1 MKRALIGIVVLTAAF
16 AQELPHATEGGYLLP
31 NGWRITPIGKAVQ
44 TEDLIMSTVA
54 APDGRAVIAMH
65 SGFDPHGLVVIDTA
79 SGEAVQRIPLK
90 SAWGGMAWRPD
101 GKRLYVS
108 GGNANARGPI
118 KPTRAPIYIFDYEN
132 GRLSDEPSGTLEE
145 EIDLT
150 EIYWSGVAHHPS
162 KDLLFA
168 ANRGARPVSGT
179 VVVFDT
185 ATGKRLKRIT
195 VEMTPYDVQLSD
207 DGATLY
213 VSNWSSD
220 SVSVIDTSSLRVVA
234 TIPVGDNPN
243 DLELAPDG
251 RLFVACSNDN
261 SIFVI
266 DTNKRTVLEEISTA
280 LYPRAPEGSTPNA
293 LALDGEANLL
303 FVANADNNSV
313 GVIGVAEPGQSEVLG
328 FLPAGWYPSALALLP
343 EREKLYIGNSKGLAS
358 YSNIRGPLS
367 PLRTGAEDDQSV
379 KSLQT
384 GSVNI
389 VDLSDL
395 KSKLKGWTRQVY
407 ENCPYNDDLLAK
419 ARPPKAPSIVPQTVG
434 SGSPIK
440 HVIYVIK
447 ENRTYDQVFGDIEK
461 GNGDPRI
468 TVFGRQV
475 TPNQHVLAEQ
485 FVLFDNLYC
494 DAEVSVDG
502 HEWSNAAYA
511 TDYTEKYWPPRYGR
525 HSQESPVPALTP
537 ASGYLWDQASRK
549 GLTYRSYG
557 ERTAYSPETDTVV
570 PRYLYDSLIGHVS
583 PDFKKPDTRD
593 TENVAVFI
601 REFDEYE
608 KNFDSPD
615 PEQRLPNLVV
625 MALPENH
632 TRGTTPGNPTP
643 RAMVA
648 NNDYAVGM
656 LVDRVTHSKYWPET
670 AIFIIED
677 DAQNGSDHVD
687 ARRTVGLAISPYI
700 KRGTLD
706 STLYTTSSMLRTI
719 ELLLGL
725 QPMSQYDAAAM
736 PMYAAFGTKKDFAPF
751 THIKPLIDV
760 NEMNKPDAFGA
771 QASLRMDFSD
781 VDLTPMRELNEIIW
795 GSVRGPDSPMPPPVR
810 SFHFADR

>member
-1 MKRALIGIVVLTAAF
+1 
-16 AQELPHATEGGYLLP
+16 
-31 NGWRITPIGKAVQ
+31 
-44 TEDLIMSTVA
+44 
-54 APDGRAVIAMH
+54 
-65 SGFDPHGLVVIDTA
+65 
-79 SGEAVQRIPLK
+79 
-90 SAWGGMAWRPD
+90 
-101 GKRLYVS
+101 
-108 GGNANARGPI
+108 
-118 KPTRAPIYIFDYEN
+118 
-132 GRLSDEPSGTLEE
+132 
-145 EIDLT
+145 
-150 EIYWSGVAHHPS
+150 
-162 KDLLFA
+162 
-168 ANRGARPVSGT
+168 
-179 VVVFDT
+179 
-185 ATGKRLKRIT
+185 
-195 VEMTPYDVQLSD
+195 
-207 DGATLY
+207 
-213 VSNWSSD
+213 
-220 SVSVIDTSSLRVVA
+220 
-234 TIPVGDNPN
+234 
-243 DLELAPDG
+243 
-251 RLFVACSNDN
+251 
-261 SIFVI
+261 
-266 DTNKRTVLEEISTA
+266 
-280 LYPRAPEGSTPNA
+280 
-293 LALDGEANLL
+293 
-303 FVANADNNSV
+303 
-313 GVIGVAEPGQSEVLG
+313 
-328 FLPAGWYPSALALLP
+328 
-343 EREKLYIGNSKGLAS
+343 
-358 YSNIRGPLS
+358 
-367 PLRTGAEDDQSV
+367 
-379 KSLQT
+379 
-384 GSVNI
+384 
-389 VDLSDL
+389 
-395 KSKLKGWTRQVY
+395 
-407 ENCPYNDDLLAK
+407 
-419 ARPPKAPSIVPQTVG
+419 
-434 SGSPIK
+434 
-440 HVIYVIK
+440 
-447 ENRTYDQVFGDIEK
+447 VFGDIEK

-557 ERTAYSPETDTVV
+557 ERTTYSPETNTVV
-570 PRYLYDSLIGHVS
+570 PRYLYDSLLGHVS

-632 TRGTTPGNPTP
+632 TRGTAPGNPTP

-656 LVDRVTHSKYWPET
+656 VVDRVTHSKYWPET